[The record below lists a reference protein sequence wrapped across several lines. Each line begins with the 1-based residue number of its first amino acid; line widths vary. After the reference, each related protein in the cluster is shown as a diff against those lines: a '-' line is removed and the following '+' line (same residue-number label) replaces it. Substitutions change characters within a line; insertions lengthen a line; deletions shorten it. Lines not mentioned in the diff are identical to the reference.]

1 MRIYD
6 FVKKHNISKAV
17 FVSYFAFFAVI
28 IYFLFCAFFGQKGL
42 FSYVALQKQIDNQDL
57 IKRELSNKMQVKKN
71 MVEGMNVE
79 SLDLDLLD
87 EEARR
92 ALGYSNKNEVV
103 IYQNSEKHE

>member
-1 MRIYD
+1 
-6 FVKKHNISKAV
+6 
-17 FVSYFAFFAVI
+17 
-28 IYFLFCAFFGQKGL
+28 
-42 FSYVALQKQIDNQDL
+42 
-57 IKRELSNKMQVKKN
+57 MQVKKN

-103 IYQNSEKHE
+103 IYKNSEKK